1 MNCEKVTNQ
10 IVNWM
15 IDKAIAAK
23 SKGFVVGVSGGVD
36 SALVSAL
43 ACRTGLPVILLQLPI
58 CRKEGEISLRADA
71 HCKILSDKY
80 PNISC
85 YKHDLSSAFNAM
97 ISSIPLQFEIS
108 ELTSANIRSRFR
120 MVSAY
125 AFANQFG
132 YLVLGT
138 GNKVEDYGVGFFT
151 KYGDG
156 GVDISPIGDLLK
168 SEVRELAKYLGVSDE
183 IVNAVPTDEL
193 WSDTRSDESQ
203 IGATYDELEWAMME
217 YKKPWTELKN
227 QNPTERQRKVMNIYI
242 TRHLSNLH
250 KMEMPPI
257 CELDKN

>member
-1 MNCEKVTNQ
+1 MNCKKVTNQ

-15 IDKAIAAK
+15 IEKAHAAR

-43 ACRTGLPVILLQLPI
+43 ACRTGLPVILLELPI
-58 CRKEGEISLRADA
+58 CRKEGEISERART
-71 HCKILSDKY
+71 HCKMFLSKY
-80 PNISC
+80 PNVSC

-97 ISSIPLQFEIS
+97 VSSIPLQFEIS
-108 ELTSANIRSRFR
+108 ELTNANIRSRLR

-125 AFANQFG
+125 AFANDFG

-138 GNKVEDYGVGFFT
+138 GNKVEDFGVGFFT

-168 SEVRELAKYLGVSDE
+168 SEVRELALYLGVSIN
-183 IVNAVPTDEL
+183 IVNAIPTDEL
-193 WSDTRSDESQ
+193 WADTRSDESQ
-203 IGATYDELEWAMME
+203 IGASYDELEWAM
-217 YKKPWTELKN
+217 
-227 QNPTERQRKVMNIYI
+227 QNTLLSQGCMIDRQKKVMEIYLN
-242 TRHLSNLH
+242 RHLVNAH

-257 CELDKN
+257 CKLEKN